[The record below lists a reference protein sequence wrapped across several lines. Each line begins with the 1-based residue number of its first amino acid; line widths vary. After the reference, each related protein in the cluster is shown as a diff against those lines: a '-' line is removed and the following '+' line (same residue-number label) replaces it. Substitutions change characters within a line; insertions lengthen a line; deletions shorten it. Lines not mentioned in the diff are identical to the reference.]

1 MIKRLISVFLVLHLI
16 FIPSHRANAF
26 APPVVAGAIW
36 AVETAAP
43 YAIRYLATEIAVSSV
58 VKAVQVSDA
67 YYAGNS
73 TISKSKYLKY
83 FKSKAALGAVA
94 FVTALNALGLYVS
107 NDSFYSNDN
116 ASEEPGAAEAGFFWS
131 SPDGP
136 GSSASEV
143 ADIRLAELSSKY
155 PENSYVYE
163 VERNNGDSIRYYFYK
178 VITDSDGN
186 TENVYNSARLA
197 SKYACEGN
205 ASGVGVASCE
215 EGFDPNS
222 GATVDDSQAE
232 SQIFNYLESL
242 SDTEQ
247 LPYFGDEAGVIDT
260 DLKDD
265 FESENAPLMP
275 DGESA
280 IPNIGD
286 PKWKNAHLVSTG
298 VAQSSDSSADNYVST
313 DNWDEAYY
321 LANDVANGND
331 YITGLNSGVVTV
343 PDSSTGTDTGT
354 GSNSDVNVT
363 VDVSGVESRLDT
375 SNELSEN
382 ILDEM
387 IKVNSTDIAL
397 QSAPDSSSATSFWTV
412 KYPDGLLGV
421 LNNFIEDIKQTP
433 IFEWLNE
440 FVIDIGSGSTPAF
453 ELCFNTI
460 ANIDFGCYTLQADSY
475 IWVAIRSCM
484 ILFAVIVS
492 RRIVFGG

>member
-16 FIPSHRANAF
+16 FIPSYRANAVV
-26 APPVVAGAIW
+26 PVVAGAIW
-36 AVETAAP
+36 AVETIAP
-43 YAIRYLATEIAVSSV
+43 QAIRYLASEIAISSV
-58 VKAVQVSDA
+58 VKAVQVSNA
-67 YYAGNS
+67 YYSATS
-73 TISKSKYLKY
+73 TISNAKYLKY
-83 FKSKAALGAVA
+83 FKSKAALGVAA
-94 FVTALNALGLYVS
+94 FVTVLDALGLYLS
-107 NDSFYSNDN
+107 NDSFYSSNE

-131 SPDGP
+131 SPDGS

-143 ADIRLAELSSKY
+143 ADIRLAELSAKH

-163 VERNNGDSIRYYFYK
+163 VYTNNGDSIRYYYYQ
-178 VITDSDGN
+178 VITDSDGS
-186 TENVYNSARLA
+186 TENVYNSARTA

-232 SQIFNYLESL
+232 SQIFNYLENL

-247 LPYFGDEAGVIDT
+247 LPYFGDEAGVIDK

-275 DGESA
+275 DGVTA

-343 PDSSTGTDTGT
+343 PDSSTGTNTGT
-354 GSNSDVNVT
+354 GSNSDLNVT

-375 SNELSEN
+375 SNELSED
-382 ILDEM
+382 ILDEVSK
-387 IKVNSTDIAL
+387 INSTDIAL
-397 QSAPDSSSATSFWTV
+397 QSSPDVSSSASFWPV

-421 LNNFIEDIKQTP
+421 LNKFVDDIKQTP

-440 FVIDIGSGSTPAF
+440 FVIDIGSGSAPAF

-484 ILFAVIVS
+484 ILFSVIVS